1 MEQYRYSHKNGWI
14 NEKEFLDSL
23 NIEKISMVESTE
35 LRYPNMYDIV
45 AKDIKHRFYIMK
57 LNNGKEA
64 LVQILKFECSFAFL
78 YKVAIPFN
86 DFEMKEFSIFNL
98 IKIRDKRTNKWG
110 LYDLITNKW
119 LFEPE
124 YDDLEYVGSLRGHY
138 QIENKAFYNSN
149 HNILLIKVKDNNKE
163 GIIRVYTDPDANY
176 KETWVPIKYDEIKTW
191 ELYKRERLNDEDVSF
206 SHFLFTVKEKKE
218 DQTLTGAY
226 LFIDKYRDYSF
237 DKKCTFKYYKR
248 YIIPEVFDDLCL
260 TTLTNKN
267 SQRMYINNP
276 VTITDEELHS
286 TIEKGLFKFKLN
298 NKWGLYNGITKAI
311 VIPPLFDKIDDFYC
325 VKDLDSYLNQSDL
338 ISPFLIYTND
348 QTYLVDE
355 HGINTTYKS
364 KVLMIEKEI
373 KERVYV
379 K

>member
-191 ELYKRERLNDEDVSF
+191 ELYKKARLNDEDVSF

-338 ISPFLIYTND
+338 ILPFLIYTSN